1 MYIRV
6 NQIREKGTEA
16 VYGPDDV
23 FRLVKK
29 HSRLD
34 RETLFILL
42 FDAKNKLIA
51 EEVHT
56 IGTIDSCS
64 AYPREIVKSAL
75 LRNAVSI
82 AMVHNHPSG
91 NPEPSVHDIEITKRT
106 INACELL
113 DIKVLDHIILGDS
126 EFYSMTDNG
135 DI

>member
-6 NQIREKGTEA
+6 NQIREKRSEA
-16 VYGPDDV
+16 VYGPNDV
-23 FRLVKK
+23 FRLVKR
-29 HSRLD
+29 HSKLD

-51 EEVHT
+51 EELHT
-56 IGTIDSCS
+56 IGTVDSCS
-64 AYPREIVKSAL
+64 VYPREIVKSAL
-75 LRNAVSI
+75 LKNAVSI

-91 NPEPSVHDIEITKRT
+91 NSEPSIQDIEITKRT
-106 INACELL
+106 IDACELL

-126 EFYSMTDNG
+126 EFYSMSDHG